1 MIIYSTDQAEIG
13 EHELVIVAKDNVSG
27 VVNTDAKFKITV
39 SKGIEIAELPA
50 AFKDVIV
57 VQGVE
62 P

>member
-1 MIIYSTDQAEIG
+1 M
-13 EHELVIVAKDNVSG
+13 AKDNVSG
-27 VVNTDAKFKITV
+27 VVNKDAKFKITV

-57 VQGVE
+57 VQRVE